1 MAQPG
6 DIAVGDRARLPE
18 LAPEKLPLPTAWLP
32 ERRGGLLAGVR
43 GAFGGA
49 VEHRRLFLL
58 LPFAMIAG
66 LIVAFTLPTEP
77 PPLLLAAGGSAVAAA
92 LIVSHQ
98 SIGWSRISGLIAA
111 FWLGFCLLSIHGALF
126 GSAMLA
132 RPAYGTYEA
141 RVDEVLTATTDGVRA
156 IVSGITP
163 LEGARGL
170 PVRRARMSV
179 AGLPDLAPGDVIRGK
194 VRFYAV
200 PGPVVPNGFD
210 TQFHAFFDGI
220 GAYGNTIG
228 PVERVQAGQPGAPER
243 VIDSVRRGIAAKVDA
258 VLPQPSAG
266 IARALI
272 TGDQSAVT
280 DDAREVMSTA
290 GLAHVLSV
298 SGLHLTLVAMLVMA
312 TLRGGLALAGGLD
325 RFVSVKRVA
334 AAGAIIASLGYFAI
348 SGGNVAALRSTI
360 MIVLVLGAVVA
371 GRRALTMRN
380 VAIAALAI
388 IVTDPASVFRPSFQL
403 SFAAVVALIG
413 AWEMLRP
420 ADERDTGW
428 LRKVWTYFAGGALTS
443 LVAGA
448 ATLLFSIYH
457 FQQTAPLSVLG
468 NLMSL
473 VLISFV
479 MMPAALTATLV
490 MPLGLEAPF
499 LVVMG
504 WSIDGMLWV
513 ANLVAGWSAG
523 ISASPLLL
531 PIALVLGLGALAW
544 FTFLSTWHRF
554 IAPVLLIPA
563 VLLLA
568 LDRPPDVLI
577 SDTTQAIAMRGA
589 DGLDLVAG
597 KPDSF
602 AVTVWQDTYA
612 EPIQPAPLLRCDSLG
627 CFGESPAGFRVAVA
641 TDPAAFY
648 EDCGLSDLMILRRVA
663 PDAACGAGTVIDA
676 DTLERGGIQWLRW
689 DKAGHTFEVRP
700 AVPPG
705 ERPWRAPH

>member
-6 DIAVGDRARLPE
+6 DIALADRERLPE
-18 LAPEKLPLPTAWLP
+18 LAPAKLPLPAAWQP
-32 ERRGGLLAGVR
+32 ERQGGLLAEVR
-43 GAFGGA
+43 DAFA
-49 VEHRRLFLL
+49 AALEHRRLFLM
-58 LPFAMIAG
+58 LPFATIAG
-66 LIVAFTLPTEP
+66 LIVAFELPAEP
-77 PPLLLAAGGSAVAAA
+77 SLILLGAGGVGTVVALIATRQSLGWNRAAGLAAA
-92 LIVSHQ
+92 L
-98 SIGWSRISGLIAA
+98 
-111 FWLGFCLLSIHGALF
+111 WLGFCLLGIHGALF
-126 GSAMLA
+126 GTPMLA
-132 RPAYGTYEA
+132 RPAYGTYEV
-141 RVDEVLTATTDGVRA
+141 RVDEVLAANADGVRA

-163 LEGARGL
+163 IDEARTL
-170 PVRRARMSV
+170 PVRLARIVVDGVS
-179 AGLPDLAPGDVIRGK
+179 DLAPGDVIRSP

-210 TQFHAFFDGI
+210 TQFHAYFDGV

-228 PVERVQAGQPGAPER
+228 KVERVRSGEAGAPAR
-243 VIDSVRRGIAAKVDA
+243 VIDGLRRSIAVRVDA

-280 DDAREVMSTA
+280 EVAREMMATA

-312 TLRGGLALAGGLD
+312 TLRGGLALTGGLD
-325 RFVSVKRVA
+325 RFLSVKRLA
-334 AAGAIIASLGYFAI
+334 AAGAIIASLGYFGI

-380 VAIAALAI
+380 VALAALAI

-420 ADERDTGW
+420 SDERERGW
-428 LRKVWTYFAGGALTS
+428 FGRVSAFFAGGALTS
-443 LVAGA
+443 IVAGA

-479 MMPAALTATLV
+479 MMPAALVATLL
-490 MPLGLEAPF
+490 MPFGLETPF
-499 LVVMG
+499 LLVMG

-513 ANLVAGWSAG
+513 ASLVAGWSAG

-531 PIALVLGLGALAW
+531 PIALVLGFAALAW
-544 FTFLSTWHRF
+544 FTFLATWHRF
-554 IAPVLLIPA
+554 IGPVLLVPA

-577 SDTTQAIAMRGA
+577 SDTTQAIAMRGE
-589 DGLDLVAG
+589 DGLALAAG

-602 AVTVWQDTYA
+602 AVKVWRDTYA
-612 EPIQPAPLLRCDSLG
+612 EPLEPAALLNCDSLG
-627 CFGESPAGFRVAVA
+627 CFGESPAGFKVAVA
-641 TDPAAFY
+641 SDPAAFY
-648 EDCGLSDLMILRRVA
+648 EDCGLADLMIMRRPA
-663 PDAACGAGTVIDA
+663 PEGCGAGTVIDIN
-676 DTLERGGIQWLRW
+676 TLERGGIQWLRW
-689 DKAGHTFEVRP
+689 DRAARKFEVRP
-700 AVPPG
+700 AVPRG
-705 ERPWRAPH
+705 DRPWRVPH

>member
-6 DIAVGDRARLPE
+6 DIVVADRARLPE
-18 LAPEKLPLPTAWLP
+18 LAPEKLPLPAAWQP
-32 ERRGGLLAGVR
+32 ERRGGPLAGLR
-43 GAFGGA
+43 DAFAGA

-66 LIVAFTLPTEP
+66 LIVAFMLPTGP
-77 PPLLLAAGGSAVAAA
+77 PPLLLAAGGVVAAAA
-92 LIVSHQ
+92 LIVSRQ
-98 SIGWSRISGLIAA
+98 AIGWNRASGLGAA

-126 GSAMLA
+126 GTAMLA
-132 RPAYGTYEA
+132 RPAYGTYEV
-141 RVDEVLTATTDGVRA
+141 RVDEVLTGTTDGVRA

-170 PVRRARMSV
+170 PVRRGRISV

-194 VRFYAV
+194 VRFYSV

-228 PVERVQAGQPGAPER
+228 PVERVQAGEQSAPER
-243 VIDSVRRGIAAKVDA
+243 VIDSVRRSIAAKIDV
-258 VLPQPSAG
+258 VLPQPAAG

-280 DDAREVMSTA
+280 DEAREVMSTA

-298 SGLHLTLVAMLVMA
+298 SGLHLTLVAMLVMG
-312 TLRGGLALAGGLD
+312 TLRGGLALLGGFD
-325 RFVSVKRVA
+325 RFLSVKRLA
-334 AAGAIIASLGYFAI
+334 AVGAIIASLGYFAI

-380 VAIAALAI
+380 VALAALAI

-413 AWEMLRP
+413 TWEMLRP
-420 ADERDTGW
+420 ADEGDTGW
-428 LRKVWTYFAGGALTS
+428 LRKVRTYFAGGALTS

-479 MMPAALTATLV
+479 MMPAALIATLL
-490 MPLGLEAPF
+490 MPFGLEAPF

-513 ANLVAGWSAG
+513 ATLVTGWSAG

-531 PIALVLGLGALAW
+531 PIALVLGFGGSGLVHLP
-544 FTFLSTWHRF
+544 LDL
-554 IAPVLLIPA
+554 APVRCA
-563 VLLLA
+563 
-568 LDRPPDVLI
+568 
-577 SDTTQAIAMRGA
+577 GA
-589 DGLDLVAG
+589 A
-597 KPDSF
+597 
-602 AVTVWQDTYA
+602 
-612 EPIQPAPLLRCDSLG
+612 
-627 CFGESPAGFRVAVA
+627 
-641 TDPAAFY
+641 
-648 EDCGLSDLMILRRVA
+648 
-663 PDAACGAGTVIDA
+663 GAG
-676 DTLERGGIQWLRW
+676 GSG
-689 DKAGHTFEVRP
+689 AG
-700 AVPPG
+700 A
-705 ERPWRAPH
+705 

>member
-1 MAQPG
+1 VAQPG
-6 DIAVGDRARLPE
+6 DIAVADRTRLPE
-18 LAPEKLPLPTAWLP
+18 LAPEKLPLPAAWQP
-32 ERRGGLLAGVR
+32 ERRSGLLAGVR
-43 GAFGGA
+43 EAFAGAL
-49 VEHRRLFLL
+49 EHRRLFLL
-58 LPFAMIAG
+58 LPYAMIAG
-66 LIVAFTLPTEP
+66 LIVAFELPAEP
-77 PPLLLAAGGSAVAAA
+77 SPVLLGAGGVAAVMA
-92 LIVSHQ
+92 LWVSRQ
-98 SIGWSRISGLIAA
+98 SVGWNRVVGLAAA
-111 FWLGFCLLSIHGALF
+111 FWLGFCLLAIHGALF
-126 GSAMLA
+126 GTAMLA
-132 RPAYGTYEA
+132 RPAYGTYEV
-141 RVDEVLTATTDGVRA
+141 RVDEVLAANGDGVKA
-156 IVSGITP
+156 VVSGISP
-163 LEGARGL
+163 VGDARGL
-170 PVRRARMSV
+170 PVRRARISV
-179 AGLPDLAPGDVIRGK
+179 AGLPDLAPGDRIRGK

-228 PVERVQAGQPGAPER
+228 QVERIAAGEPGAPER
-243 VIDSVRRGIAAKVDA
+243 VIDSLRRGIAAKIDA
-258 VLPQPSAG
+258 VLPPTSAG

-280 DDAREVMSTA
+280 DEARDVMAAA

-312 TLRGGLALAGGLD
+312 TLRGGFALVGGLD
-325 RFVSVKRVA
+325 RFVSTKRVA
-334 AAGAIIASLGYFAI
+334 ACGAIIASLGYFAI

-380 VAIAALAI
+380 VALAALAI

-420 ADERDTGW
+420 PAERDTGW
-428 LRKVWTYFAGGALTS
+428 LGRVWAYFVGGALTS

-468 NLMSL
+468 NLMSE
-473 VLISFV
+473 VLIAFV
-479 MMPAALTATLV
+479 MMPAALIATLL
-490 MPLGLEAPF
+490 MPFGLEAPF

-513 ANLVAGWSAG
+513 ATLVAGWSAG

-554 IAPVLLIPA
+554 IGPVLLVPA
-563 VLLLA
+563 VLLMA
-568 LDRPPDVLI
+568 LDRPPDLLI

-612 EPIQPAPLLRCDSLG
+612 EPIEPAPLLTCDSIG
-627 CFGESPAGFRVAVA
+627 CFGESPVGFRVAVA

-648 EDCGLSDLMILRRVA
+648 EDCGLADLMILRRAA

-689 DKAGHTFEVRP
+689 DKGAHKFEVRP

-705 ERPWRAPH
+705 DRPWRVPH

>member
-1 MAQPG
+1 VAQPG
-6 DIAVGDRARLPE
+6 DIALNDRERLPE
-18 LAPEKLPLPTAWLP
+18 VAPVKLPLPAAWQP
-32 ERRGGLLAGVR
+32 QRAGGMLAGIREAFV
-43 GAFGGA
+43 GAL
-49 VEHRRLFLL
+49 EHRRLFLL
-58 LPFAMIAG
+58 LPYAMIAG
-66 LIVAFTLPTEP
+66 LIVAFELPAEP
-77 PPLLLAAGGSAVAAA
+77 SPVLLGAGGLGAAVA
-92 LIVSHQ
+92 LWVSRRTL
-98 SIGWSRISGLIAA
+98 GWNRGAGLATA

-132 RPAYGTYEA
+132 RPAYGTYEVQ
-141 RVDEVLTATTDGVRA
+141 VDEVLTADAEGARA

-163 LEGARGL
+163 IDKARAL
-170 PVRRARMSV
+170 PVRRARIV
-179 AGLPDLAPGDVIRGK
+179 VDGAPDLAPGDVIRSP

-200 PGPVVPNGFD
+200 PGPVAPNGFD

-228 PVERVQAGQPGAPER
+228 NVERVRAGDESAPAR
-243 VIDSVRRGIAAKVDA
+243 VIDGVRRAIAAKIDA
-258 VLPQPSAG
+258 VLAQPSAG

-272 TGDQSAVT
+272 TGDQSMVT
-280 DDAREVMSTA
+280 EEAREVMATA

-312 TLRGGLALAGGLD
+312 TLRAGLALIGGFD

-334 AAGAIIASLGYFAI
+334 AAGAIVASLGYFAI

-380 VAIAALAI
+380 VALAALAI

-420 ADERDTGW
+420 QDERDRGW
-428 LRKVWTYFAGGALTS
+428 PGKVWAYFAGGALTS

-473 VLISFV
+473 VLIGFV
-479 MMPAALTATLV
+479 MMPAALIATLL

-499 LVVMG
+499 LMVMG

-513 ANLVAGWSAG
+513 ASLVASWSAG

-531 PIALVLGLGALAW
+531 PIALVLGLLALAW
-544 FTFLSTWHRF
+544 FTFLTTWHRF
-554 IAPVLLIPA
+554 IGPALLVPA
-563 VLLLA
+563 VLMLA

-602 AVTVWQDTYA
+602 AVKVWQDTYA
-612 EPIQPAPLLRCDSLG
+612 EPIEPAPLLSCDSLG
-627 CFGESPAGFRVAVA
+627 CYGESPAGFRVAVA

-648 EDCGLSDLMILRRVA
+648 EDCGMADLMIMRRPA
-663 PDAACGAGTVIDA
+663 PEGCAAGTVIDA
-676 DTLERGGIQWLRW
+676 DSLERGGIQWLRW
-689 DKAGHTFEVRP
+689 DKAARKFEVRP

-705 ERPWRAPH
+705 DRPWRVQH

>member
-1 MAQPG
+1 MAHPG
-6 DIAVGDRARLPE
+6 DIALADRERLP
-18 LAPEKLPLPTAWLP
+18 APAPIKLPLPAAWQP
-32 ERRGGLLAGVR
+32 EGKGGPLAGLR
-43 GAFGGA
+43 MAFAGAT
-49 VEHRRLFLL
+49 EHRRVFLL
-58 LPFAMIAG
+58 LPYAMIAG
-66 LIVAFTLPTEP
+66 LILAFELPTEP
-77 PPLLLAAGGSAVAAA
+77 SPVLLGAGGLALAAT
-92 LIVSHQ
+92 LIASRQ
-98 SIGWSRISGLIAA
+98 SPAWNRTAGMAAA

-126 GSAMLA
+126 GTAMLA
-132 RPAYGTYEA
+132 RPAYGTYEM
-141 RVDEVLTATTDGVRA
+141 RVDEVLTTDSDGMRV

-163 LEGARGL
+163 IDKARAL
-170 PVRRARMSV
+170 PVRRARIV
-179 AGLPDLAPGDVIRGK
+179 VNGVPDIAPGDVIRAA

-210 TQFHAFFDGI
+210 TRFHAYFDGI
-220 GAYGNTIG
+220 GAYGNAIG
-228 PVERVQAGQPGAPER
+228 QVERVQTGKAGAPER
-243 VIDSVRRGIAAKVDA
+243 VVDGVRRAVASKIDA
-258 VLPQPSAG
+258 VLQQPSAG

-280 DDAREVMSTA
+280 DEAREVMSTA

-298 SGLHLTLVAMLVMA
+298 SGLHLTLVAMLVMG

-325 RFVSVKRVA
+325 RFVSVKRLA
-334 AAGAIIASLGYFAI
+334 AVGAIVASLGYFAI

-380 VAIAALAI
+380 VALAALAI

-420 ADERDTGW
+420 ADERDRSWG
-428 LRKVWTYFAGGALTS
+428 RKVLAYFGGGALTS
-443 LVAGA
+443 LVAGV

-457 FQQTAPLSVLG
+457 FQQTAPLSILG

-473 VLISFV
+473 VLIGFV
-479 MMPAALTATLV
+479 MMPAALVATLL

-513 ANLVAGWSAG
+513 ASIVSGWSAG

-531 PIALVLGLGALAW
+531 PIALGLGLVALAW
-544 FTFLSTWHRF
+544 FTFLTTWHRF
-554 IAPVLLIPA
+554 IAPVLLVPA
-563 VLLLA
+563 VLMLA

-577 SDTTQAIAMRGA
+577 SDTTLAIAMRGA
-589 DGLDLVAG
+589 DGLELVAG

-602 AVTVWQDTYA
+602 AVKVWRDTYA
-612 EPIQPAPLLRCDSLG
+612 EKLEPAPLLNCDSLG
-627 CFGESPAGFRVAVA
+627 CFGTSPVGFAVAVA
-641 TDPAAFY
+641 NDPAAFY
-648 EDCGLSDLMILRRVA
+648 EDCGLADLILVRRAA
-663 PDAACGAGTVIDA
+663 PEGCAAGTVIDA
-676 DTLERGGIQWLRW
+676 DTLKRGGIQWLRW
-689 DKAGHTFEVRP
+689 DRAAHRFEVRA
-700 AVPPG
+700 AVPEG
-705 ERPWRAPH
+705 DRPWRVRH

>member
-6 DIAVGDRARLPE
+6 DIALADRTGVPE
-18 LAPEKLPLPTAWLP
+18 LAPAKLPLPEAWLP
-32 ERRGGLLAGVR
+32 ERKGVLPGVR
-43 GAFGGA
+43 AAFA
-49 VEHRRLFLL
+49 DALEHRRLFLL
-58 LPFAMIAG
+58 MPFAMIAG
-66 LIVAFTLPTEP
+66 LVVAFQLPNEP
-77 PPLLLAAGGSAVAAA
+77 EPMLLGAGTAAAIGVIALSWRSLLWSRVAGLAAS
-92 LIVSHQ
+92 
-98 SIGWSRISGLIAA
+98 

-126 GSAMLA
+126 GTEMLA
-132 RPAYGTYEA
+132 RPAYGAYELH
-141 RVDEVLTATTDGVRA
+141 VDEVLMANAGGVRA
-156 IVSGITP
+156 VVSGIVP
-163 LEGARGL
+163 REGARAL
-170 PVRRARMSV
+170 PVRRARIV
-179 AGLPDLAPGDVIRGK
+179 IDGAPDLAPGDVIRGRA
-194 VRFYAV
+194 RFYAV

-220 GAYGNTIG
+220 GAYGSTIG
-228 PVERVQAGQPGAPER
+228 AVERVSAGAEGTPQR
-243 VIDSVRRGIAAKVDA
+243 VIDGIRRSIAAKIDA

-280 DDAREVMSTA
+280 EEAREVMATA

-312 TLRGGLALAGGLD
+312 TLRGGLALVGGFD
-325 RFVSVKRVA
+325 RFVSVKRLSA
-334 AAGAIIASLGYFAI
+334 IGAIVASLGYFAI

-380 VAIAALAI
+380 VAIAAVII

-413 AWEMLRP
+413 AWEMMRP
-420 ADERDTGW
+420 SDERDRSW
-428 LRKVWTYFAGGALTS
+428 LGRIGAYFVGGALTS

-468 NLMSL
+468 NLLSL
-473 VLISFV
+473 VLIGFV
-479 MMPAALTATLV
+479 MMPAALVATLL
-490 MPLGLEAPF
+490 MPFGLEAPL

-504 WSIDGMLWV
+504 WSIDAMLWV
-513 ANLVAGWSAG
+513 ASIVAGWSAG

-531 PIALVLGLGALAW
+531 PVALILGLGALAW
-544 FTFLSTWHRF
+544 FAFLTTWHRY
-554 IAPVLLIPA
+554 IGPVLLVPA

-577 SDTTQAIAMRGA
+577 SDTTQAVAMRGA
-589 DGLDLVAG
+589 QGLALVAG

-602 AVTVWQDTYA
+602 AVEVWRETYA
-612 EPIQPAPLLRCDSLG
+612 EPLKPAPLLKCDSIG
-627 CFGESPAGFRVAVA
+627 CYGASPAGFTVAVA
-641 TDPAAFY
+641 TDPAAFF
-648 EDCGLSDLMILRRVA
+648 EDCALADLILIRRRA
-663 PDAACGAGTVIDA
+663 PDGCGADTVVDA
-676 DTLERGGIQWLRW
+676 DTLEAGGIQWLRW
-689 DKAGHTFEVRP
+689 NPASRTFEVRP

-705 ERPWRAPH
+705 DRAWRVPH